1 MFELL
6 VEACLADRPEICAE
20 RLLPGGCVEA
30 RAAEWI
36 AARPELVLASW
47 RCGAVEPLAVTE
59 IAPGIFAH
67 EGRVAEMDAQNQGD
81 IANIGFIV
89 GAQAVA
95 VIDAGGTRG
104 VAEALY
110 SAVRVRTDLPVEWL
124 ILTHMH
130 PDHVMG
136 AAVFG
141 EAGATIVGHARLG
154 PALEARAETYSA
166 ALDRLAGPAAGV
178 GGAIVLPDEGVDDL
192 RRIDL
197 GDRVLTLEAHP
208 TAHTDNDLTVFDAQT
223 GTLWASDLLF
233 ARHLPA
239 VDGSVLGW
247 IALMDELASRP
258 AERVVPGHGPVSL
271 PWPEA
276 AAPMRDYLAALVAET
291 RAAIADGQRL
301 SEAAPRLGQDL
312 RDGWEL
318 FDAFNARNATSVYR
332 ELEWE

>member
-1 MFELL
+1 MLELL
-6 VEACLADRPEICAE
+6 VEACLAKQPEICAE

-30 RAAEWI
+30 RAADWI
-36 AARPELVLASW
+36 AARPDLALASW
-47 RCGAVEPLAVTE
+47 RCGGIEPLSVVM
-59 IAPGIFAH
+59 IAPGVFAH
-67 EGRVAEMDAQNQGD
+67 EGRVAELDADNRGD

-89 GAQAVA
+89 GEKAVA
-95 VIDAGGTRG
+95 VIDTGGARA

-110 SAVRVRTDLPVEWL
+110 AAVRLRTDLPIDWL

-136 AAVFG
+136 ATVFE
-141 EAGATIVGHARLG
+141 EAGATVIGHARLG
-154 PALEARAETYSA
+154 PALEARAETYAA
-166 ALDRLAGPAAGV
+166 ALARQAGPAAGV
-178 GGAIVLPDEGVDDL
+178 GGAVVLPDEGVAD
-192 RRIDL
+192 RRDIDL
-197 GDRVLTLEAHP
+197 GGRVLTLEAHP

-239 VDGSVLGW
+239 VDGSALGW
-247 IALMDELASRP
+247 IALTDDLAGRP
-258 AERVVPGHGPVSL
+258 AQRVVPGHGPVSM

-276 AAPMRDYLAALVAET
+276 AAPMRDYLAALVAQT
-291 RAAIADGQRL
+291 RAAIADGERL
-301 SEAAPRLGQDL
+301 SDAAPRLGQDL

-318 FDAFNARNATSVYR
+318 FDAFNARNATEVYR